1 MVKQKSFL
9 LLSFFP
15 FNAHFLHFSF
25 CLYFSNLS
33 IFFLFY
39 SSLSSFISFSP
50 SFHFPFVPFFVSF
63 LYSCISSVPS
73 LAFRC
78 FSLPPFILLSFVCPL
93 PFPPSLLITGFYSA
107 SLRSNWSVRGPQ
119 SKMTDTLLCGVTGH
133 HNVWQKE
140 PRVWKM

>member
-1 MVKQKSFL
+1 MLPQTALASALRQCCQTCGPGARTGLTVRLIQPAVCFLFSFNMMSVIL
-9 LLSFFP
+9 WLFCFFP

-25 CLYFSNLS
+25 RLYFSNLS

-39 SSLSSFISFSP
+39 SSLFCSFISFSP

-78 FSLPPFILLSFVCPL
+78 FSPPPFILLSFVCPF
-93 PFPPSLLITGFYSA
+93 PFLLLFS
-107 SLRSNWSVRGPQ
+107 
-119 SKMTDTLLCGVTGH
+119 
-133 HNVWQKE
+133 
-140 PRVWKM
+140 